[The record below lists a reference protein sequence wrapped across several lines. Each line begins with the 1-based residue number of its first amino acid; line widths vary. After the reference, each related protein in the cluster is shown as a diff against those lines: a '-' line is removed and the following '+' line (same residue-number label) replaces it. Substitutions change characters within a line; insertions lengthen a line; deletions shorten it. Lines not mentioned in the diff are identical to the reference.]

1 MVRYSPI
8 SPSMCKGIAVGSA
21 PSRHCLVTYRYA
33 LFRRGELKNFRDP
46 ESKSAIGQQ
55 KNKPFGD
62 GGAHDSE
69 NNLIADA
76 PGQER
81 R

>member
-1 MVRYSPI
+1 MSVIP
-8 SPSMCKGIAVGSA
+8 K
-21 PSRHCLVTYRYA
+21 
-33 LFRRGELKNFRDP
+33 
-46 ESKSAIGQQ
+46 SKSAIGQQ

-81 R
+81 RQSVSIAPTSASATVVPFTLASP